1 MPRPCGK
8 CCLWQ
13 SCLRSADDAQVHR
26 SVSGPC
32 GAEGASRM
40 LLAQGM
46 KTKMKDMASK
56 LGLGGGAN
64 PFGSFGG

>member
-1 MPRPCGK
+1 
-8 CCLWQ
+8 
-13 SCLRSADDAQVHR
+13 
-26 SVSGPC
+26 
-32 GAEGASRM
+32 M